1 MGNTRAKV
9 IACVNHDAN
18 AIASHLANHP
28 ETKHFTEDIRDFA
41 VVVKIKKIVDAIR
54 KRHPDCFIKVWASL
68 ECTNFSNAKGGLPK
82 DAEHTRE
89 VEQVVH
95 YTEEDDWVNVLHG
108 GEELSMSRTNWDALV
123 SLANKTIS
131 KTK

>member
-1 MGNTRAKV
+1 MADCTEKQNV
-9 IACVNHDAN
+9 V
-18 AIASHLANHP
+18 LFP
-28 ETKHFTEDIRDFA
+28 E
-41 VVVKIKKIVDAIR
+41 
-54 KRHPDCFIKVWASL
+54 
-68 ECTNFSNAKGGLPK
+68 

-123 SLANKTIS
+123 SLANKTIP

>member
-1 MGNTRAKV
+1 MDTNKTQMV
-9 IACVNHDAN
+9 T
-18 AIASHLANHP
+18 LFP
-28 ETKHFTEDIRDFA
+28 E
-41 VVVKIKKIVDAIR
+41 
-54 KRHPDCFIKVWASL
+54 
-68 ECTNFSNAKGGLPK
+68 
-82 DAEHTRE
+82 DAENIRE

-123 SLANKTIS
+123 SLANKTIP